1 MPNLGVGFQLVPS
14 DGYRTDYTDSYSHHH
29 ASRPPVLDFIED
41 TGDKV
46 RSTIQNVGDKTRW
59 FFKNK
64 VQTKLNAVKNILPEI
79 PSGYSTSS
87 GYSSPSASYGVPVR
101 SYENVEIDAPHFSE
115 SFPASKN
122 NLQNGFIPTAT
133 VKSTYNS
140 DVVSKKIMLITFNK
154 NDVTNSINKMAI
166 ILIE

>member
-14 DGYRTDYTDSYSHHH
+14 DGYRTDYTDSYSHQH

-41 TGDKV
+41 TCDKV

-64 VQTKLNAVKNILPEI
+64 VQTKLNAVKNILPKI
-79 PSGYSTSS
+79 PSSYSTSS

-101 SYENVEIDAPHFSE
+101 SYEDAEIDTSHVS
-115 SFPASKN
+115 
-122 NLQNGFIPTAT
+122 LQNSFIPTAT
-133 VKSTYNS
+133 VKSTYGS
-140 DVVSKKIMLITFNK
+140 DEVCNK
-154 NDVTNSINKMAI
+154 NHTYYIQ
-166 ILIE
+166 